1 MRRGSRGLP
10 GWPDSHGRTPTAR
23 RPDHRD
29 QRRRHDVC
37 SARTGKTSLFK
48 WANPASFLFILSF
61 FKQTIKI
68 LQQINVKKCHVDP
81 AYGAGFQIHDLL
93 NMSHVP

>member
-1 MRRGSRGLP
+1 MRCRAGGVPRRPDRHGR
-10 GWPDSHGRTPTAR
+10 PDSAR

-81 AYGAGFQIHDLL
+81 VYGAGFQIHDLL